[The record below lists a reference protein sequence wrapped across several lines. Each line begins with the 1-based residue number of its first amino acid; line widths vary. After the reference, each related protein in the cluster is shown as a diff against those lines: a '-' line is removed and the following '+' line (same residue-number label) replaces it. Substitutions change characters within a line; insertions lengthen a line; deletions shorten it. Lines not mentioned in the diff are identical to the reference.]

1 MNETLITVVG
11 NLVDDPKLRT
21 TDSGVEVSSFR
32 VASTSRKYDR
42 ETNRWVDYGQLF
54 LGVSCWR
61 ALGINVVASLRK
73 GDPVVVSGRLFTR
86 QYERDG
92 QLRSSYE
99 MDAVALGPDLAR
111 GTASFQRVTR
121 PAVPATHV
129 ATDEHGVPEA
139 PPDDV
144 LDVPSA
150 AAAAVPTAVPTAA
163 AVPAGTSAAA

>member
-21 TDSGVEVSSFR
+21 TDSGVEVCSFR
-32 VASTSRKYDR
+32 VASTARRLDR
-42 ETNRWVDYGQLF
+42 ETGRWVDYGQLF

-61 ALGINVVASLRK
+61 GLGINVAASLHK

-99 MDAVALGPDLAR
+99 VDAVAVGPDLAR

-121 PAVPATHV
+121 PAVPATHA
-129 ATDEHGVPEA
+129 ATDEHGVPET
-139 PPDDV
+139 PPDDLV
-144 LDVPSA
+144 GASVAPDAGAALASA
-150 AAAAVPTAVPTAA
+150 AA
-163 AVPAGTSAAA
+163 